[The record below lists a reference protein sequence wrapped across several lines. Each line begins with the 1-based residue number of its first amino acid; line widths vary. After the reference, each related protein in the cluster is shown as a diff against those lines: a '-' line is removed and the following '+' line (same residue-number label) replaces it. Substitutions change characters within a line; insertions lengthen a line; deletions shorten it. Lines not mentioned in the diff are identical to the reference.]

1 VIESL
6 KKGCYIKKYAKFFK
20 RIEQQG
26 DNYDELINTD
36 DFKDFKDCIENLKV
50 RSSDTQQC
58 ITEFFDKN
66 FNKRNKILNI

>member
-6 KKGCYIKKYAKFFK
+6 QKGCYIKKDAKFLK

-36 DFKDFKDCIENLKV
+36 VSKDFKDCIENLKV
-50 RSSDTQQC
+50 LSSDTQQC
-58 ITEFFDKN
+58 ITEFFDENLTSVTKY
-66 FNKRNKILNI
+66 